1 MKNILILGLGLI
13 GGSLAK
19 AIKESGLEYR
29 IHAYDPDQLSL
40 ENALNDKSI
49 DIAIDQIEAIPQI
62 EDLILIIL
70 SSSIDKTIEN
80 LKLLKSV
87 GEKTLFVSLASSL
100 TSINDFVEQE
110 SMKNIIFTHPI
121 SGSHKSGYANA
132 SPDLFNQKNVISVNV
147 NDLQGNQVHE
157 IEKIWSSIGSN
168 IINMSLDDH
177 ERFLMFTSHLP
188 HLIAYTTMLSID
200 DELDISKFSAGG
212 LKEFLRIAESSPDM
226 WADIFSSNSQN
237 LTVGSEIFIKNLN
250 KIIDLFK
257 NPETLKELLSEIKN
271 KKQKL

>member
-49 DIAIDQIEAIPQI
+49 DVAIDQIEAIPQI
-62 EDLILIIL
+62 EYLSLIIL

-80 LKLLKSV
+80 LKLLKSI

-100 TSINDFVEQE
+100 NSINDFVEQE
-110 SMKNIIFTHPI
+110 DMKNIIFTHPI
-121 SGSHKSGYANA
+121 SGSHKSGYENA
-132 SPDLFNQKNVISVNV
+132 SPDLFNKKNVISVNV
-147 NDLQGNQVHE
+147 NDLQGNQVNE
-157 IEKIWSSIGSN
+157 IEKMWSSIGSN

-177 ERFLMFTSHLP
+177 ERILMFTSHLP

-212 LKEFLRIAESSPDM
+212 LKEFLRITESSPDM

-237 LTVGSEIFIKNLN
+237 LAVGSEIFIKNLN

>member
-49 DIAIDQIEAIPQI
+49 DVAIDQIEAIPQI
-62 EDLILIIL
+62 EDLSLIIL

-80 LKLLKSV
+80 LKLLKSI

-110 SMKNIIFTHPI
+110 GMKNIIFTHPI
-121 SGSHKSGYANA
+121 SGSHKSGYENA
-132 SPDLFNQKNVISVNV
+132 SPELFNQKNVISVNV
-147 NDLQGNQVHE
+147 NDLQGNQIHE
-157 IEKIWSSIGSN
+157 IEKMWASIGSN

-200 DELDISKFSAGG
+200 DEVDISKFSAGG

-257 NPETLKELLSEIKN
+257 DPGTLKELLSEIKN

>member
-49 DIAIDQIEAIPQI
+49 DVAIDQIEAIPQI
-62 EDLILIIL
+62 EDLSLIIL

-80 LKLLKSV
+80 LKLLKSI

-110 SMKNIIFTHPI
+110 GMKNIIFTHPI
-121 SGSHKSGYANA
+121 SGSHKSGYENA

-157 IEKIWSSIGSN
+157 IEKMWSSIGSN

-257 NPETLKELLSEIKN
+257 DPETLKELLSEIKN

>member
-19 AIKESGLEYR
+19 AIKKNELEYR
-29 IHAYDPDQLSL
+29 IYAYDPDELSL
-40 ENALNDKSI
+40 EKALNDESI
-49 DIAIDQIEAIPQI
+49 DVAIEQIETISQI
-62 EDLILIIL
+62 EDLSLIIL

-80 LKLLKSV
+80 LELLKFID
-87 GEKTLFVSLASSL
+87 EKTLLVSLASSL
-100 TSINDFVEQE
+100 SSINDFVELE
-110 SMKNIIFTHPI
+110 GMKNIIFTHPI
-121 SGSHKSGYANA
+121 SGSHKSGYENA
-132 SPDLFNQKNVISVNV
+132 SSDLFNQKNVISVNV
-147 NDLQGNQVHE
+147 NDLQENQTIE
-157 IEKIWSSIGSN
+157 IEKIWSSVGSN

-200 DELDISKFSAGG
+200 EEVDIFKFSAGG

-226 WADIFSSNSQN
+226 WADIFSSNSKN
-237 LTVGSEIFIKNLN
+237 LTVGSEIFINNLY

-257 NPETLKELLSEIKN
+257 DPKTLKELLSEIRN

>member
-19 AIKESGLEYR
+19 ALKESGLDYR

-49 DIAIDQIEAIPQI
+49 DVAIDQIEAIPQI
-62 EDLILIIL
+62 EDLSLIIL

-80 LKLLKSV
+80 LKLLKSI

-110 SMKNIIFTHPI
+110 GMKNIIFTHPI
-121 SGSHKSGYANA
+121 SGSHKSGYENA
-132 SPDLFNQKNVISVNV
+132 SPELFNQKNVISVNV
-147 NDLQGNQVHE
+147 NDLQGNQIHE
-157 IEKIWSSIGSN
+157 IEKMWTSIGSN

-257 NPETLKELLSEIKN
+257 DPGTLKELLSEIKN

>member
-1 MKNILILGLGLI
+1 MKSILILGLGLI

-19 AIKESGLEYR
+19 AIKESGLNYR

-49 DIAIDQIEAIPQI
+49 DEAVDQIE
-62 EDLILIIL
+62 
-70 SSSIDKTIEN
+70 
-80 LKLLKSV
+80 
-87 GEKTLFVSLASSL
+87 
-100 TSINDFVEQE
+100 TSTINDFVESE
-110 SMKNIIFTHPI
+110 GIKNIIFTHPI
-121 SGSHKSGYANA
+121 SGSHKSGYENA

-147 NDLQGNQVHE
+147 NDLQENQTHE

-200 DELDISKFSAGG
+200 DEVDISKFSAGG
-212 LKEFLRIAESSPDM
+212 LKEFLRIAESNPDL
-226 WADIFSSNSQN
+226 WADIFSSNSKN
-237 LTVGSEIFIKNLN
+237 LKVGSEIFINNLN
-250 KIIDLFK
+250 KIIDLFQD
-257 NPETLKELLSEIKN
+257 PETLKELLAEIRN

>member
-1 MKNILILGLGLI
+1 MKNILILGLGFI

-19 AIKESGLEYR
+19 AIKESGLEYK

-49 DIAIDQIEAIPQI
+49 DLAVDQIEAIPQI
-62 EDLILIIL
+62 EDLSMIIL
-70 SSSIDKTIEN
+70 SCSIDKTIEN
-80 LKLLKSV
+80 LKLLKSI

-100 TSINDFVEQE
+100 TSINDFVVQE
-110 SMKNIIFTHPI
+110 GMKNIIFTHPI
-121 SGSHKSGYANA
+121 SGSHKSGYENA

-147 NDLQGNQVHE
+147 NDLQVNQIHE
-157 IEKIWSSIGSN
+157 IEKMWSSIGSN

-226 WADIFSSNSQN
+226 WANIFSSNSQN

>member
-49 DIAIDQIEAIPQI
+49 DVAIDQIEAIPQI
-62 EDLILIIL
+62 EDLSLIIL

-80 LKLLKSV
+80 LKLLKSI

-100 TSINDFVEQE
+100 TSINDFVVQE
-110 SMKNIIFTHPI
+110 GMKNIIFTHPI
-121 SGSHKSGYANA
+121 SGSHKSGYENA

-147 NDLQGNQVHE
+147 NDLQVNQIHE
-157 IEKIWSSIGSN
+157 IEKMWSSIGSN

-257 NPETLKELLSEIKN
+257 DPGTLKELLSEIKN

>member
-19 AIKESGLEYR
+19 AIKKNELGYR
-29 IHAYDPDQLSL
+29 IHAYDPNKLSL

-49 DIAIDQIEAIPQI
+49 DVAIDQIETISQI
-62 EDLILIIL
+62 EDLSLIIL

-80 LKLLKSV
+80 LKLLNSIN
-87 GEKTLFVSLASSL
+87 EKTLLVSLASSL
-100 TSINDFVEQE
+100 SSINDFIKSEGI
-110 SMKNIIFTHPI
+110 KNIIFTHPI
-121 SGSHKSGYANA
+121 SGSHKSGYENA

-147 NDLQGNQVHE
+147 NDLQENQTYE

-168 IINMSLDDH
+168 IINMSLDNH

-200 DELDISKFSAGG
+200 DEVDISKFSAGG
-212 LKEFLRIAESSPDM
+212 LKEFLRIAESSPDL
-226 WADIFSSNSQN
+226 WADIFSSNSKN
-237 LTVGSEIFIKNLN
+237 LIDGTEIFIDNLH

-257 NPETLKELLSEIKN
+257 DPEALKELLFEIRN
-271 KKQKL
+271 RKQKL

>member
-49 DIAIDQIEAIPQI
+49 DVAIDQIEAIPQI
-62 EDLILIIL
+62 EDLSLIIL

-80 LKLLKSV
+80 LKLLKSI

-110 SMKNIIFTHPI
+110 GMKNIIFTHPI
-121 SGSHKSGYANA
+121 SGSHKSGYENA
-132 SPDLFNQKNVISVNV
+132 SPELFNQKNVISVNV
-147 NDLQGNQVHE
+147 NDLQGNQIHE
-157 IEKIWSSIGSN
+157 IEKMWASIGSN

-257 NPETLKELLSEIKN
+257 DPGTLKELLSEIKN

>member
-19 AIKESGLEYR
+19 AMKKHELEYR
-29 IHAYDPDQLSL
+29 IHAYDPDKLTL
-40 ENALNDKSI
+40 KNALNDKSI
-49 DIAIDQIEAIPQI
+49 DVMIDQIEKISQI
-62 EDLILIIL
+62 EDLSFIIL

-80 LKLLKSV
+80 LKLLKSID
-87 GEKTLFVSLASSL
+87 EKTLFVSLASSL
-100 TSINDFVEQE
+100 SSINDFVELE
-110 SMKNIIFTHPI
+110 GIKNIIFTHPI
-121 SGSHKSGYANA
+121 SGSHKSGYENA
-132 SPDLFNQKNVISVNV
+132 SPNLFNQKNVIRVNV
-147 NDLQGNQVHE
+147 NDLQENQTHE

-188 HLIAYTTMLSID
+188 HLIAYTTMLSVD
-200 DELDISKFSAGG
+200 NEVDISKFSAGG
-212 LKEFLRIAESSPDM
+212 LKEFLRIAESSPDI
-226 WADIFSSNSQN
+226 WADIFSSNSKN
-237 LTVGSEIFIKNLN
+237 LKVGSEIFINNLY

-257 NPETLKELLSEIKN
+257 DPESLEELLSEIKN

>member
-19 AIKESGLEYR
+19 ALKECGLDYR

-49 DIAIDQIEAIPQI
+49 DVAINQIEAIPQI
-62 EDLILIIL
+62 EDLSLIIL

-80 LKLLKSV
+80 LKLLKSID
-87 GEKTLFVSLASSL
+87 EKTLFVSLASSL

-110 SMKNIIFTHPI
+110 GMKNIIFTHPI
-121 SGSHKSGYANA
+121 SGSHKSGYENA

-157 IEKIWSSIGSN
+157 IEKMWSSIGSN

-257 NPETLKELLSEIKN
+257 DPGTLKELLSEIKN

>member
-19 AIKESGLEYR
+19 AIKESGLEYK

-49 DIAIDQIEAIPQI
+49 DVAIDQIEAIPQI
-62 EDLILIIL
+62 EDLSLIIL

-80 LKLLKSV
+80 LKLLKSI

-110 SMKNIIFTHPI
+110 GMKNIIFTHPI
-121 SGSHKSGYANA
+121 SGSHKSGYENA
-132 SPDLFNQKNVISVNV
+132 SPELFNQKNVISVNV
-147 NDLQGNQVHE
+147 NDLQGNQIHE
-157 IEKIWSSIGSN
+157 IEKMWTSIGSN

-177 ERFLMFTSHLP
+177 ERFLMCTSHLP
-188 HLIAYTTMLSID
+188 HLIAFTTMLSIE

-257 NPETLKELLSEIKN
+257 DPGTLKELLSEIKN

>member
-19 AIKESGLEYR
+19 AIKESELEYR

-49 DIAIDQIEAIPQI
+49 DVAIDQIEAIPQI
-62 EDLILIIL
+62 EDLSLIIL

-80 LKLLKSV
+80 LKLLKSI

-110 SMKNIIFTHPI
+110 GMKNIIFTHPI
-121 SGSHKSGYANA
+121 SGSHKSGYENA
-132 SPDLFNQKNVISVNV
+132 SPELFNQKNVISVNV
-147 NDLQGNQVHE
+147 NDLQGNQIHE
-157 IEKIWSSIGSN
+157 IEKMWTSIGSN

>member
-19 AIKESGLEYR
+19 ALKESGLDYR

-49 DIAIDQIEAIPQI
+49 DVAIDQIEAIPQI
-62 EDLILIIL
+62 EDLSLIIL

-80 LKLLKSV
+80 LKLLKSI

-110 SMKNIIFTHPI
+110 GMKNIIFTHPI
-121 SGSHKSGYANA
+121 SGSHKSGYENA
-132 SPDLFNQKNVISVNV
+132 SPELFNQKNVISVNV
-147 NDLQGNQVHE
+147 NDLQGNQIHE
-157 IEKIWSSIGSN
+157 IEKMWASIGSN

-188 HLIAYTTMLSID
+188 HLIAFTTMLSIE

-212 LKEFLRIAESSPDM
+212 LKEFLRIAESNPDM

-257 NPETLKELLSEIKN
+257 DPGTLKELLSEIKN

>member
-1 MKNILILGLGLI
+1 L
-13 GGSLAK
+13 
-19 AIKESGLEYR
+19 
-29 IHAYDPDQLSL
+29 
-40 ENALNDKSI
+40 KSI
-49 DIAIDQIEAIPQI
+49 
-62 EDLILIIL
+62 
-70 SSSIDKTIEN
+70 
-80 LKLLKSV
+80 

-100 TSINDFVEQE
+100 TLINDFVEQE
-110 SMKNIIFTHPI
+110 GMKNIIFTHPI
-121 SGSHKSGYANA
+121 SGSHKSGYKNA

-147 NDLQGNQVHE
+147 NDLKGNQTYE
-157 IEKIWSSIGSN
+157 IEKIWSSIGAN

-188 HLIAYTTMLSID
+188 HLVAYTIMLSID

-212 LKEFLRIAESSPDM
+212 LKEFLRIAESSPDI

-237 LTVGSEIFIKNLN
+237 LTIGSEIFIKNLN

-257 NPETLKELLSEIKN
+257 DPETLKELLSEIKN

>member
-19 AIKESGLEYR
+19 ALKESGLDYR

-49 DIAIDQIEAIPQI
+49 DVAIDQIEAIPQI
-62 EDLILIIL
+62 EDLSLIIL

-80 LKLLKSV
+80 LKLLKSI
-87 GEKTLFVSLASSL
+87 GDKTLFVSLASSL

-110 SMKNIIFTHPI
+110 GMKNIIFTHPI
-121 SGSHKSGYANA
+121 SGSHKSGYENA
-132 SPDLFNQKNVISVNV
+132 SPELFNQKNVISVNV
-147 NDLQGNQVHE
+147 NDLQGNQIHE
-157 IEKIWSSIGSN
+157 IEKMWASIGSN

-257 NPETLKELLSEIKN
+257 DPGTLKELLSEIKN

>member
-49 DIAIDQIEAIPQI
+49 DVAVDQIEAIPQI
-62 EDLILIIL
+62 EDLSMIIL
-70 SSSIDKTIEN
+70 SCSIDKTIEN
-80 LKLLKSV
+80 LKLLKSI

-110 SMKNIIFTHPI
+110 GMKNIIFTHPI
-121 SGSHKSGYANA
+121 SGSHKSGYENA
-132 SPDLFNQKNVISVNV
+132 SPELFNQKNVISVNV
-147 NDLQGNQVHE
+147 NDLQGNQIHE
-157 IEKIWSSIGSN
+157 IEKMWSSIGSN

>member
-1 MKNILILGLGLI
+1 MKNIVILGLGLI

-19 AIKESGLEYR
+19 ALKESGLDYR

-49 DIAIDQIEAIPQI
+49 DVAIDQIEAIPQI
-62 EDLILIIL
+62 EDLSLIIL

-80 LKLLKSV
+80 LKLLKSI

-110 SMKNIIFTHPI
+110 GMKNIIFTHPI
-121 SGSHKSGYANA
+121 SGSHKSGYENA
-132 SPDLFNQKNVISVNV
+132 SPELFNQKNVISVNV
-147 NDLQGNQVHE
+147 NDLQGNQIHE
-157 IEKIWSSIGSN
+157 IEKMWASIGSN

-257 NPETLKELLSEIKN
+257 DPGTLKELLSEIKN

>member
-19 AIKESGLEYR
+19 AIKESGLEYK

-49 DIAIDQIEAIPQI
+49 DVAIDQIEAIPQI
-62 EDLILIIL
+62 EDLSLIIL

-80 LKLLKSV
+80 LKLLKSI

-110 SMKNIIFTHPI
+110 GMKNIIFTHPI
-121 SGSHKSGYANA
+121 SGSHKSGYENA
-132 SPDLFNQKNVISVNV
+132 SPELFNQKNVISVNV
-147 NDLQGNQVHE
+147 NDLQGNQIHE
-157 IEKIWSSIGSN
+157 IEKMWTSIGSN

-188 HLIAYTTMLSID
+188 HLIAFTTMLSIG

-212 LKEFLRIAESSPDM
+212 LKEFLRIAESNPDM

-257 NPETLKELLSEIKN
+257 DPGTLKELLSEIKN

>member
-49 DIAIDQIEAIPQI
+49 DVAIDQIEAIPQI
-62 EDLILIIL
+62 EDLSLIIL

-80 LKLLKSV
+80 LKLLKSI

-110 SMKNIIFTHPI
+110 GMKNIIFTHPI
-121 SGSHKSGYANA
+121 SGSHKSGYENA
-132 SPDLFNQKNVISVNV
+132 SPNLFNQKNVISVNV
-147 NDLQGNQVHE
+147 NDLQGNQIHE
-157 IEKIWSSIGSN
+157 IEKMWASIGSN

>member
-49 DIAIDQIEAIPQI
+49 DEAIDQIETILQI
-62 EDLILIIL
+62 EDLSLIML
-70 SSSIDKTIEN
+70 CSSIDQTIEN
-80 LKLLKSV
+80 LKFLKAID
-87 GEKTLFVSLASSL
+87 EKTLFVSLASSIS
-100 TSINDFVEQE
+100 SINDFVESE
-110 SMKNIIFTHPI
+110 GIKNIIFTHPI
-121 SGSHKSGYANA
+121 SGSHKSGYENA
-132 SPDLFNQKNVISVNV
+132 SPNLFNQKNVISVNV
-147 NDLQGNQVHE
+147 NDLQENQTHE

-168 IINMSLDDH
+168 IINMSLEDH

-200 DELDISKFSAGG
+200 DEIDISKFSAGG
-212 LKEFLRIAESSPDM
+212 LKEFLRIAESNPEM
-226 WADIFSSNSQN
+226 WSDIFSSNSNN
-237 LTVGSEIFIKNLN
+237 LMEGAEIFIKNMN
-250 KIIDLFK
+250 KIIDLFGDRK
-257 NPETLKELLSEIKN
+257 NLQELLSEIKN
-271 KKQKL
+271 QKQKL

>member
-19 AIKESGLEYR
+19 ALKESGLDYR

-40 ENALNDKSI
+40 ENALSDKSI
-49 DIAIDQIEAIPQI
+49 DVAIDQIESIPQI
-62 EDLILIIL
+62 EDLSLIIL

-80 LKLLKSV
+80 LKLLKSI
-87 GEKTLFVSLASSL
+87 GGKTLFVSLASSL

-110 SMKNIIFTHPI
+110 GMKNIIFTHPI
-121 SGSHKSGYANA
+121 SGSHKSGYENA
-132 SPDLFNQKNVISVNV
+132 SPELFNQKNVISVNV
-147 NDLQGNQVHE
+147 NDLQGNQIHE
-157 IEKIWSSIGSN
+157 IEKMWTSIGSN
-168 IINMSLDDH
+168 IITMSLDDH

-257 NPETLKELLSEIKN
+257 DPGTLKKLLSEIKN

>member
-13 GGSLAK
+13 GGSFAK
-19 AIKESGLEYR
+19 AIKESGLEYK
-29 IHAYDPDQLSL
+29 IHAYDTDQLSL

-49 DIAIDQIEAIPQI
+49 DVAIDQIEAIPQI
-62 EDLILIIL
+62 EDLSLIIL

-80 LKLLKSV
+80 LKLLKSI
-87 GEKTLFVSLASSL
+87 GDKTLFVSLASSL

-110 SMKNIIFTHPI
+110 GMKNIIFTHPI
-121 SGSHKSGYANA
+121 SGSHKSGYENA
-132 SPDLFNQKNVISVNV
+132 SPELFNQKNVISVNV
-147 NDLQGNQVHE
+147 NDLQGNQIHE
-157 IEKIWSSIGSN
+157 IEKMWTSIGSN

-212 LKEFLRIAESSPDM
+212 LKEFLRIAESNPDM

-257 NPETLKELLSEIKN
+257 DPETLKELLSEIKN

>member
-49 DIAIDQIEAIPQI
+49 DIAIDQIEAISQI
-62 EDLILIIL
+62 EDLSLIIL
-70 SSSIDKTIEN
+70 SSSIDKTIKN
-80 LKLLKSV
+80 LKLLKSEA
-87 GEKTLFVSLASSL
+87 EKTLFVSLASSL

-110 SMKNIIFTHPI
+110 SMKNIIFMHPI
-121 SGSHKSGYANA
+121 SGSHKSGYENA
-132 SPDLFNQKNVISVNV
+132 SPDLFNKKNVISVNV

-177 ERFLMFTSHLP
+177 ERILMFTSHLP
-188 HLIAYTTMLSID
+188 HLIAYSTMLSID

-212 LKEFLRIAESSPDM
+212 LKEFLRIAESSPDI

-237 LTVGSEIFIKNLN
+237 LRVGSEIFIKNLN

-257 NPETLKELLSEIKN
+257 DPGTLKELLSEIKN

>member
-19 AIKESGLEYR
+19 ALKESGLDYR
-29 IHAYDPDQLSL
+29 IYAYDPDQLSL
-40 ENALNDKSI
+40 ENALSDKSI
-49 DIAIDQIEAIPQI
+49 DVAIDQIESIPQI
-62 EDLILIIL
+62 EDLSLIIL

-80 LKLLKSV
+80 LKLLKSI

-100 TSINDFVEQE
+100 TSINDFAEQE
-110 SMKNIIFTHPI
+110 GMKNIIFTHPI
-121 SGSHKSGYANA
+121 SGSHKSGYENA
-132 SPDLFNQKNVISVNV
+132 SPELFNQKNVISVNV
-147 NDLQGNQVHE
+147 NDLQGNQIHE
-157 IEKIWSSIGSN
+157 IEKMWTSIGSN
-168 IINMSLDDH
+168 IITMSIDDH

-200 DELDISKFSAGG
+200 DEIDISKFSAGG

-226 WADIFSSNSQN
+226 WADIFSSNSRN